1 MNRAFY
7 MLLFTFSLYG
17 CNVEMSQKVNETLY
31 QAENCMEEFPDSAL
45 SLLQHISHPEDLKGK
60 AQADYALLYSQACD
74 KNQISITNDSLIR
87 IAVRYYEDKD
97 EDKDED
103 FNAAKSYFY
112 QGCVYRNANQDAMAI
127 EAYLKALDKMPKG
140 KPHKL
145 WMQIYFNLGERYR
158 YQNLYGSSM
167 EMFQKCLGASK
178 ELKDSS
184 LLFFPYRGIAN
195 AYLFTEKS
203 DSALIYYQK
212 ALAISQ
218 YIHNDFWE
226 SAILDDISNTY
237 LYKGDTLKAEQFI
250 RASIEKDKSASSL
263 YLRSKFL
270 CYRNELDSA
279 KELLLVGCQS
289 NSLYIKT
296 NCYNLLY
303 EIEKK
308 LQNHFYAYAYNDSF
322 NLYRDSIEILKRH
335 QEIQNL
341 HIKHAIE
348 LQKGEEKRK
357 EENIY
362 WIICFIFM
370 MLLSGSLCL
379 YLYLKKKYK
388 EYLLRKRILTLND
401 QNQTISN
408 YLEQKLGKE
417 ILLQETITAFKRE
430 KLQRGIDTFNVSP
443 WKEKLNEAEK
453 QIKSGDYIRPDEQR
467 LLYQELDV
475 SFKEFIAGITEIY
488 PKMSREDVY
497 YCILSSQNYKSRTI
511 MYCMSSSGGALRTR
525 KNRLKKNMAEDTFQ
539 MIFRK

>member
-87 IAVRYYEDKD
+87 IAVRYY

-370 MLLSGSLCL
+370 MILSVSLCL

>member
-1 MNRAFY
+1 M
-7 MLLFTFSLYG
+7 
-17 CNVEMSQKVNETLY
+17 
-31 QAENCMEEFPDSAL
+31 
-45 SLLQHISHPEDLKGK
+45 
-60 AQADYALLYSQACD
+60 
-74 KNQISITNDSLIR
+74 
-87 IAVRYYEDKD
+87 RYYKDKD
-97 EDKDED
+97 EDL
-103 FNAAKSYFY
+103 NAAKSYFY
-112 QGCVYRNANQDAMAI
+112 LGCVYRNANQDAMAI
-127 EAYLKALDKMPKG
+127 EAYLKALDKVPKG

-158 YQNLYGSSM
+158 YQNLYGGSM

-184 LLFFPYRGIAN
+184 LLFFPYREIART
-195 AYLFTEKS
+195 YLFEDKNDKQYKYAES
-203 DSALIYYQK
+203 F
-212 ALAISQ
+212 ISG
-218 YIHNDFWE
+218 
-226 SAILDDISNTY
+226 ILNR
-237 LYKGDTLKAEQFI
+237 KAERLI
-250 RASIEKDKSASSL
+250 VASIEKNKSVGSL
-263 YLRSKFL
+263 YLKSKFL
-270 CYRNELDSA
+270 YYRNELDSA
-279 KELLLVGCQS
+279 KRLLLAACQS
-289 NSLYIKT
+289 RDLYDKAS
-296 NCYNLLY
+296 CYNLLY

-348 LQKGEEKRK
+348 LQKGEEQRK

-430 KLQRGIDTFNVSP
+430 KLQRGIDAFNVSP
-443 WKEKLNEAEK
+443 WKEKLNEVEK
-453 QIKSGDYIRPDEQR
+453 QIKSGDYIKPDEQR
-467 LLYQELDV
+467 LLYQGLDIC
-475 SFKEFIAGITEIY
+475 FKEFIVYITQIH
-488 PKMSREDVY
+488 PKMSREDIY
-497 YCILSSQNYKSRTI
+497 YCILFSQNYKPRTI
-511 MYCMSSSGGALRTR
+511 MYCMSSSGGALRIR

-539 MIFRK
+539 MIFHK

>member
-74 KNQISITNDSLIR
+74 KNRISITNDSLIR
-87 IAVRYYEDKD
+87 IAVRYY

-322 NLYRDSIEILKRH
+322 NLYRDSIEILKRP

-370 MLLSGSLCL
+370 MLLSGCLCL

-417 ILLQETITAFKRE
+417 IPLQETITAFKRE
-430 KLQRGIDTFNVSP
+430 KLQRGTDAFNASP
-443 WKEKLNEAEK
+443 WKEKLNEVEK
-453 QIKSGDYIRPDEQR
+453 QIKSGNYIKPDEQR
-467 LLYQELDV
+467 LLYQELDIC
-475 SFKEFIAGITEIY
+475 FKEFIVYITQIH
-488 PKMSREDVY
+488 PKMSREDIY
-497 YCILSSQNYKSRTI
+497 YCILFSQNYKSRTI
-511 MYCMSSSGGALRTR
+511 MYCMSSSGGALRIR

>member
-17 CNVEMSQKVNETLY
+17 CNVEMFQKVNETLY
-31 QAENCMEEFPDSAL
+31 QAENYMEEYPDSAL

-60 AQADYALLYSQACD
+60 AQADYALFYSQACD
-74 KNQISITNDSLIR
+74 KNRISITNDSLIR

-97 EDKDED
+97 EDL
-103 FNAAKSYFY
+103 NAAKSYFY
-112 QGCVYRNANQDAMAI
+112 LGCVYRNANQDAMAI
-127 EAYLKALDKMPKG
+127 KAYLKALDKMPKG

-145 WMQIYFNLGERYR
+145 WMQIYFNLGERYL

-184 LLFFPYRGIAN
+184 LLFFPYRSIAN
-195 AYLFTEKS
+195 VYLLTEKS
-203 DSALIYYQK
+203 DSALISYQK
-212 ALAISQ
+212 ALDISRL
-218 YIHNDFWE
+218 IHNDYWE
-226 SAILDDISNTY
+226 AAILDDMSNTY
-237 LYKGDTLKAEQFI
+237 LYRKDTLKAEQFI
-250 RASIEKDKSASSL
+250 MASIEKEKSASSL

-270 CYRNELDSA
+270 FYRNQLDSA
-279 KELLLVGCQS
+279 KQLLLVGCQS
-289 NSLYIKT
+289 HSLYVKT

-308 LQNHFYAYAYNDSF
+308 QQNHSSAYVYNDSF
-322 NLYRDSIEILKRH
+322 NLYRDSIEILKQH

-341 HIKHAIE
+341 HIKHTIE
-348 LQKGEEKRK
+348 LQKREEKRR
-357 EENIY
+357 EENFY
-362 WIICFIFM
+362 WIICFILVV
-370 MLLSGSLCL
+370 LLFGGLCF

-388 EYLLRKRILTLND
+388 EYLLRKRVLVLND

-408 YLEQKLGKE
+408 YLEKKLGKE
-417 ILLQETITAFKRE
+417 ILLPEVVTAFKRE
-430 KLQRGIDTFNVSP
+430 QLQRGIDAFNASP

-453 QIKSGDYIRPDEQR
+453 QIKSGDYIKSDEQR
-467 LLYQELDV
+467 LLYQELDAC
-475 SFKEFIAGITEIY
+475 FKEFIADITGTY

-497 YCILSSQNYKSRTI
+497 YCILSSQNYKPRII
-511 MYCMSSSGGALRTR
+511 MYCMSSSGGALRIR

-539 MIFRK
+539 MLFHK

>member
-17 CNVEMSQKVNETLY
+17 CNVKMSQKVNETLY

-87 IAVRYYEDKD
+87 ISVRYY

>member
-7 MLLFTFSLYG
+7 ILLFILSLYG
-17 CNVEMSQKVNETLY
+17 CNPETSKVINEALY
-31 QAENCMEEFPDSAL
+31 QAESCMEESLDSAL
-45 SLLQHISHPEDLKGK
+45 LFLQHIPHPEDLKGK

-74 KNQISITNDSLIR
+74 KNRISVANDSLIR

-97 EDKDED
+97 EDL
-103 FNAAKSYFY
+103 NAAKSYFY
-112 QGCVYRNANQDAMAI
+112 LGCVYRNANQDAMAI
-127 EAYLKALDKMPKG
+127 EAYLKALDKMPKNVV
-140 KPHKL
+140 HKL

-195 AYLFTEKS
+195 VYLLTEKS

-212 ALAISQ
+212 ALDISRF
-218 YIHNDFWE
+218 IHNDYWE
-226 SAILDDISNTY
+226 AAILDDISKTY
-237 LYKGDTLKAEQFI
+237 LYKKDTLKAEQFI
-250 RASIEKDKSASSL
+250 TASIKKEKSASSL
-263 YLRSKFL
+263 YLRSEL
-270 CYRNELDSA
+270 LYYRNELDSA
-279 KELLLVGCQS
+279 RQLLLEGCRS
-289 NSLYIKT
+289 HNLRTKAS
-296 NCYNLLY
+296 CYNLLY

-308 LQNHFYAYAYNDSF
+308 QQNHSTAYAYNDSF
-322 NLYRDSIEILKRH
+322 NLYRDSIEILKQH

-341 HIKHAIE
+341 HIKHTIE
-348 LQKGEEKRK
+348 LQKREEKRR

-362 WIICFIFM
+362 WIICFILVV
-370 MLLSGSLCL
+370 LLSGGLCF

-388 EYLLRKRILTLND
+388 EYLLRKRVLALND

-408 YLEQKLGKE
+408 YLERKLGKE
-417 ILLQETITAFKRE
+417 IPLPEVVTAFKRE
-430 KLQRGIDTFNVSP
+430 QLQRGIDAFNASP

-453 QIKSGDYIRPDEQR
+453 QIKSGDYIKSDEQR
-467 LLYQELDV
+467 LLYQELDAC
-475 SFKEFIAGITEIY
+475 FKEFIADITEIY

-497 YCILSSQNYKSRTI
+497 YCILSSQDYKSRTI

-539 MIFRK
+539 MIFHK

>member
-97 EDKDED
+97 ED

-184 LLFFPYRGIAN
+184 LLFFPYRGIVN

>member
-87 IAVRYYEDKD
+87 IAVRYY

-370 MLLSGSLCL
+370 MLLSGCLCL

-417 ILLQETITAFKRE
+417 IPLQETITAFKRE
-430 KLQRGIDTFNVSP
+430 KLQRGTDAFNASP
-443 WKEKLNEAEK
+443 WKEKLNEVEK
-453 QIKSGDYIRPDEQR
+453 QIKSGNYIKPDEQR

-511 MYCMSSSGGALRTR
+511 MYCMSSSGGALRIR

>member
-74 KNQISITNDSLIR
+74 KNRISITNDSLIR
-87 IAVRYYEDKD
+87 IAVRYYKDKD
-97 EDKDED
+97 EDL
-103 FNAAKSYFY
+103 NAAKSYFY
-112 QGCVYRNANQDAMAI
+112 LGCVYRNANQDAMAI

-158 YQNLYGSSM
+158 YQNLYGGSM

-184 LLFFPYRGIAN
+184 LLFFPYREIART
-195 AYLFTEKS
+195 YLFEDKN

-212 ALAISQ
+212 ALVVSRL
-218 YIHNDFWE
+218 IHDDFWYF
-226 SAILDDISNTY
+226 AILSDMSQTY
-237 LYKGDTLKAEQFI
+237 LYKKDTLKAERLI
-250 RASIEKDKSASSL
+250 VASIEKNKSVGSL
-263 YLRSKFL
+263 YLKSKFL
-270 CYRNELDSA
+270 YYRNELDSA
-279 KELLLVGCQS
+279 KRLLLAACQS
-289 NSLYIKT
+289 RDLYDKAS
-296 NCYNLLY
+296 CYNLLY

-348 LQKGEEKRK
+348 LQKGEEQRK

-430 KLQRGIDTFNVSP
+430 KLQRGIDAFNDSP
-443 WKEKLNEAEK
+443 WKEKLNEVEK
-453 QIKSGDYIRPDEQR
+453 QIKSGDYIKPDEQR
-467 LLYQELDV
+467 LLYQGLDIC
-475 SFKEFIAGITEIY
+475 FKEFIVYITQIH
-488 PKMSREDVY
+488 PKMSREDIY
-497 YCILSSQNYKSRTI
+497 YCILFSQNYKPRTI
-511 MYCMSSSGGALRTR
+511 MYCMSSSGGALRIR

-539 MIFRK
+539 MIFHK

>member
-74 KNQISITNDSLIR
+74 KNRISITNDSLIR
-87 IAVRYYEDKD
+87 IAVRYYKDKD
-97 EDKDED
+97 EDL
-103 FNAAKSYFY
+103 NAAKSYFY
-112 QGCVYRNANQDAMAI
+112 LGCVYRNANQDVMAI

-140 KPHKL
+140 KSHKL
-145 WMQIYFNLGERYR
+145 WMQIYFNLGERYC

-348 LQKGEEKRK
+348 LQKGEEQRK

-430 KLQRGIDTFNVSP
+430 KLQRGIDAFNVSP
-443 WKEKLNEAEK
+443 WKEKLNEVEK
-453 QIKSGDYIRPDEQR
+453 QIKSGDYIKPDEQR
-467 LLYQELDV
+467 LLYQGLDIC
-475 SFKEFIAGITEIY
+475 FKEFIVYITQIH
-488 PKMSREDVY
+488 PKMSREDIY
-497 YCILSSQNYKSRTI
+497 YCILFSQNYKPRTI
-511 MYCMSSSGGALRTR
+511 MYCMSSSGGALRIR

>member
-87 IAVRYYEDKD
+87 IAVRYY

-303 EIEKK
+303 EIEKN

>member
-97 EDKDED
+97 ED

-112 QGCVYRNANQDAMAI
+112 QDCVYRNANQDAMAI

>member
-1 MNRAFY
+1 

-74 KNQISITNDSLIR
+74 KNRISITNDSLIR
-87 IAVRYYEDKD
+87 IAVRYYKDKD
-97 EDKDED
+97 EAL
-103 FNAAKSYFY
+103 NAAKSYFY
-112 QGCVYRNANQDAMAI
+112 LGCVYRNANQDAMAI

-158 YQNLYGSSM
+158 YQNLYGGSM

-184 LLFFPYRGIAN
+184 LLFFPYREIART
-195 AYLFTEKS
+195 YLFEDKN

-212 ALAISQ
+212 ALVVSRL
-218 YIHNDFWE
+218 IHDDFWE
-226 SAILDDISNTY
+226 AAILSDMSQTY
-237 LYKGDTLKAEQFI
+237 LYKKDTLKAERLI
-250 RASIEKDKSASSL
+250 VASIEKNKSVGSL
-263 YLRSKFL
+263 YLKSKFL
-270 CYRNELDSA
+270 YYRNELDSA
-279 KELLLVGCQS
+279 KRLLLAACQS
-289 NSLYIKT
+289 RDLYDKAS
-296 NCYNLLY
+296 CYNLLY

-348 LQKGEEKRK
+348 LQKGEEQRK

-430 KLQRGIDTFNVSP
+430 KLQRGIDAFNVSP
-443 WKEKLNEAEK
+443 WKEKLNEVEK
-453 QIKSGDYIRPDEQR
+453 QIKSGDYIKPDEQR
-467 LLYQELDV
+467 LLYQGLDIC
-475 SFKEFIAGITEIY
+475 FKEFIVYITQIH
-488 PKMSREDVY
+488 PKMSREDIY
-497 YCILSSQNYKSRTI
+497 YCILFSQNYKPRTI
-511 MYCMSSSGGALRTR
+511 MYCMSSSGGALRIR

-539 MIFRK
+539 MIFHK

>member
-74 KNQISITNDSLIR
+74 KNRISITNDSLIR
-87 IAVRYYEDKD
+87 IAVRYYKDKD
-97 EDKDED
+97 EDL
-103 FNAAKSYFY
+103 NAAKSYFY
-112 QGCVYRNANQDAMAI
+112 LGCVYRNANQDAMAI

-158 YQNLYGSSM
+158 YQNLYGGSM

-184 LLFFPYRGIAN
+184 LLFFPYREIART
-195 AYLFTEKS
+195 YLFEDKN

-212 ALAISQ
+212 ALVVSRL
-218 YIHNDFWE
+218 IHDDFWE
-226 SAILDDISNTY
+226 AAILSDMSQTY
-237 LYKGDTLKAEQFI
+237 LYKKDTLKAERLI
-250 RASIEKDKSASSL
+250 VASIEKNKSVGSL
-263 YLRSKFL
+263 YLKSKFL
-270 CYRNELDSA
+270 YYRNELDSA
-279 KELLLVGCQS
+279 KRLLLAACQS
-289 NSLYIKT
+289 RDLYDKAS
-296 NCYNLLY
+296 CYNLLY

-348 LQKGEEKRK
+348 LQKGEEQRK

-430 KLQRGIDTFNVSP
+430 KLQRGIDAFNVSP
-443 WKEKLNEAEK
+443 WKEKLNEVEK
-453 QIKSGDYIRPDEQR
+453 QIKSGDYIKPDEQR
-467 LLYQELDV
+467 LLYQGLDIC
-475 SFKEFIAGITEIY
+475 FKEFIVYITQIHS
-488 PKMSREDVY
+488 KMSREDIY
-497 YCILSSQNYKSRTI
+497 YCILFSQNYKPRTI
-511 MYCMSSSGGALRTR
+511 MYCMSSSGGALRIR

-539 MIFRK
+539 MIFHK

>member
-1 MNRAFY
+1 

-60 AQADYALLYSQACD
+60 AQADYALFYSQACD
-74 KNQISITNDSLIR
+74 KNRISITNDSLIR

-97 EDKDED
+97 EDL
-103 FNAAKSYFY
+103 NAAKSYFY
-112 QGCVYRNANQDAMAI
+112 LGCVYRNANQDAMAI
-127 EAYLKALDKMPKG
+127 KAYLKALDKMPKG

-184 LLFFPYRGIAN
+184 LLFFPYRSIAN
-195 AYLFTEKS
+195 VYLLTEKS
-203 DSALIYYQK
+203 DSALISYQK
-212 ALAISQ
+212 ALDISRF
-218 YIHNDFWE
+218 IHNDYWE
-226 SAILDDISNTY
+226 AAILDDMSNTY
-237 LYKGDTLKAEQFI
+237 LYRKDTLKAEQFI
-250 RASIEKDKSASSL
+250 MASIEKEKSASSL

-270 CYRNELDSA
+270 FYRNQLDSA
-279 KELLLVGCQS
+279 KQLLLVGCQS
-289 NSLYIKT
+289 YSLYVKT

-308 LQNHFYAYAYNDSF
+308 QQNHSSAYVYNDSF
-322 NLYRDSIEILKRH
+322 NLYRDSIEILKQH

-341 HIKHAIE
+341 HIKHTIE
-348 LQKGEEKRK
+348 LQKREEKRR
-357 EENIY
+357 EENFY
-362 WIICFIFM
+362 WIICFILVV
-370 MLLSGSLCL
+370 LLFGGLCF

-388 EYLLRKRILTLND
+388 EYLLRKRVLVLND

-408 YLEQKLGKE
+408 YLEKKLGKE
-417 ILLQETITAFKRE
+417 ILLPEVVTAFKRE
-430 KLQRGIDTFNVSP
+430 QLQRGIDAFNASP

-453 QIKSGDYIRPDEQR
+453 QIKSGDYIKSDEQR
-467 LLYQELDV
+467 LLYQELDAC
-475 SFKEFIAGITEIY
+475 FKEFIADITGTY

-497 YCILSSQNYKSRTI
+497 YCILSSQNYKPRII
-511 MYCMSSSGGALRTR
+511 MYCMSSSGGALRIR

-539 MIFRK
+539 MLFHK

>member
-97 EDKDED
+97 ED

-184 LLFFPYRGIAN
+184 LLFFPYRVIAN

>member
-1 MNRAFY
+1 

-87 IAVRYYEDKD
+87 IAVRYY

-263 YLRSKFL
+263 YIRSKFL

>member
-1 MNRAFY
+1 MNKAFY

-60 AQADYALLYSQACD
+60 AQADYALFYSQACD
-74 KNQISITNDSLIR
+74 KNRISITNDSLIR

-97 EDKDED
+97 EDL
-103 FNAAKSYFY
+103 NAAKSYFY
-112 QGCVYRNANQDAMAI
+112 LGCVYRNANQDAMAI
-127 EAYLKALDKMPKG
+127 KAYLKALDKMPKG

-145 WMQIYFNLGERYR
+145 WMQIYFNLGERYL

-184 LLFFPYRGIAN
+184 LLFFPYRSIAN
-195 AYLFTEKS
+195 VYLLTEKS
-203 DSALIYYQK
+203 DSALISYQK
-212 ALAISQ
+212 ALDISRL
-218 YIHNDFWE
+218 IHNDYWE
-226 SAILDDISNTY
+226 AAILDDMSNTY
-237 LYKGDTLKAEQFI
+237 LYRKDTLKAEQFI
-250 RASIEKDKSASSL
+250 MASIEKEKSASSL

-270 CYRNELDSA
+270 FYRNQLDSA
-279 KELLLVGCQS
+279 KQLLLVGCQS
-289 NSLYIKT
+289 HSLYVKT

-308 LQNHFYAYAYNDSF
+308 QQNHSSAYVYNDSF
-322 NLYRDSIEILKRH
+322 NLYRDSIEILKQH

-341 HIKHAIE
+341 HIKHTIE
-348 LQKGEEKRK
+348 LQKREEKRR
-357 EENIY
+357 EENFY
-362 WIICFIFM
+362 WIICFILVV
-370 MLLSGSLCL
+370 LLFGGLCF

-388 EYLLRKRILTLND
+388 EYLLRKRVLVLND

-408 YLEQKLGKE
+408 YLEKKLGKE
-417 ILLQETITAFKRE
+417 ILLPEVVTAFKRE
-430 KLQRGIDTFNVSP
+430 QLQRGIDAFNASP

-453 QIKSGDYIRPDEQR
+453 QIKSGDYIKSDEQR
-467 LLYQELDV
+467 LLYQELDAC
-475 SFKEFIAGITEIY
+475 FKEFIADITGTY

-497 YCILSSQNYKSRTI
+497 YCILSSQNYKPRII
-511 MYCMSSSGGALRTR
+511 MYCMSSSGGALRIR

-539 MIFRK
+539 MLFHK

>member
-97 EDKDED
+97 ED

-158 YQNLYGSSM
+158 YQNLYGGSM

>member
-1 MNRAFY
+1 

-87 IAVRYYEDKD
+87 IAVRYY

-511 MYCMSSSGGALRTR
+511 MYCMSSSDGALRTR

>member
-97 EDKDED
+97 ED

-127 EAYLKALDKMPKG
+127 KAYLKALDKMPKG